1 MSEQGPLDL
10 EAIRAIVS
18 DVDLGDPAAMA
29 RALAALPPDIV
40 ELAAGMLASRRGPF
54 TVQSVDE
61 SKVPGMVVLDLP
73 DDEVLLIDVEKYEAA
88 RRSIAETTGVPYEEV
103 DLAGLRLMLDDQG
116 VPMLEPPIN

>member
-1 MSEQGPLDL
+1 MRERGALDVD
-10 EAIRAIVS
+10 AIRAMVS

-61 SKVPGMVVLDLP
+61 TRIPGMVVLDLP
-73 DDEVLLIDVEKYEAA
+73 DDEVLLIDLEKYEAA
-88 RRSIAETTGVPYEEV
+88 KRSIAEVTGVPFEDV